1 MYIISTANVKGAP
14 PFLQPPLLFALRR
27 ARAPT
32 HADFRSGAPG
42 EIVDKLAHVQTPART
57 SIRFLST
64 RPTKNMY
71 GGNRI
76 ASTSMPMSM
85 PKSGETH
92 AGNGRGGR
100 DVCGERNKQII
111 RGSYRARTEPNA
123 RDMKRRVAADCP
135 RMPIVNGNGPN
146 GISDYWRYAKS
157 TRTEVSARAR
167 ARYEPY
173 IMSR

>member
-1 MYIISTANVKGAP
+1 
-14 PFLQPPLLFALRR
+14 
-27 ARAPT
+27 
-32 HADFRSGAPG
+32 
-42 EIVDKLAHVQTPART
+42 VQTPART

-64 RPTKNMY
+64 RSTKNMY

-76 ASTSMPMSM
+76 ASTSMP
-85 PKSGETH
+85 KNGDTH

-111 RGSYRARTEPNA
+111 RGSYRGRTKLNA

-157 TRTEVSARAR
+157 TRTEVNARAR
-167 ARYEPY
+167 ARALSAVYHVTAIEETVKVK
-173 IMSR
+173 SRDCEFFIFGHSLEIASRMAIRHSVR